1 MQEKISDMLPLCR
14 IKNEIDG
21 VGCGIYNV
29 SNASHPAG
37 SDGREQILRGKEE
50 YINYESTGG
59 GGLSIT
65 RDTPLSFSIAP
76 VRTGP
81 GRRKKIPGTGHGAEA
96 GTTEGILQGKAFKI
110 LY

>member
-1 MQEKISDMLPLCR
+1 MLPLCR

-37 SDGREQILRGKEE
+37 SDGREQILRVKEE
-50 YINYESTGG
+50 YKYYENTGG

-65 RDTPLSFSIAP
+65 RDTPLSLSAAP
-76 VRTGP
+76 VRAGP
-81 GRRKKIPGTGHGAEA
+81 GRGEKISGTDPGAQAGAVK
-96 GTTEGILQGKAFKI
+96 GILQGKTFEI